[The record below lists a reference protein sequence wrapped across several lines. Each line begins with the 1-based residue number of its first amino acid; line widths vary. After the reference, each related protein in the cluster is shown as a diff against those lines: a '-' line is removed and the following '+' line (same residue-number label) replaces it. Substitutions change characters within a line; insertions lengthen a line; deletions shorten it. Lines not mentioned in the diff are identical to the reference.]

1 MTEKLS
7 DQSLNLKTNFMRT
20 RNYLLI
26 ICLFLTFCQG
36 CVKELHELPPR
47 PSLVVKL
54 NGVEKDSIVIAPGEE
69 IKIDIDFIANQ
80 GFIQEVYVKDN
91 AGTYLKGFPLTM
103 DSTELHNKSQYSYS
117 FRANDYLPEEGSH
130 YQTYNFQ
137 VVCKDNNQPKQLINK
152 TITILVADELKSYT
166 VTLGAQGNTEHG
178 HFLKFC
184 TGEVFTLEQV
194 QQMSMEEL
202 MEIELCYFY
211 GEEDEVETYYREQRL
226 YPLLGTYNS
235 STSWAFIMN

>member
-54 NGVEKDSIVIAPGEE
+54 NGVEKDSIIVSPGEE
-69 IKIDIDFIANQ
+69 VKIDIDFIANK
-80 GFIQEVYVKDN
+80 GFIQELYVKDN

-166 VTLGAQGNTEHG
+166 VTFRGARQHG
-178 HFLKFC
+178 TWPF
-184 TGEVFTLEQV
+184 
-194 QQMSMEEL
+194 S
-202 MEIELCYFY
+202 
-211 GEEDEVETYYREQRL
+211 
-226 YPLLGTYNS
+226 
-235 STSWAFIMN
+235 